1 MGKDAAK
8 ANIGKPQQ
16 NYGQKIKK
24 WLPYYLM
31 MLPGLLYFLINN
43 YIPMAGITVAFRKYN
58 VKTGLFGGEWVG
70 FSNFT
75 YLFKNDASIII
86 RNTLLYN
93 IAFIIVNMVFGVAIA
108 IIISDVTNKRA
119 RKLYQS
125 AILIPFLVSIVIVS
139 YIVYAFLSVE
149 NGLINKGL
157 LEPLEM
163 ESVSR
168 YSETKYWPFILVF
181 VNTWKSVGYGCLIY
195 IASIAGI
202 DKSLY
207 EAAELDGASKWQQ
220 ICNITLPSLVPSIV
234 TLLLLNIGRIF
245 YSDFGLFY
253 QVPQNAGQLYS
264 VTNTIDT
271 YVYRAMIS
279 NGGIGR
285 SSAAGVLQSIVG
297 FVLVMVS
304 NLVVRKVSS
313 ENAIF

>member
-70 FSNFT
+70 FPNFT

-157 LEPLEM
+157 LEPLGM
-163 ESVSR
+163 ESVSW

>member
-24 WLPYYLM
+24 WFPYYLM